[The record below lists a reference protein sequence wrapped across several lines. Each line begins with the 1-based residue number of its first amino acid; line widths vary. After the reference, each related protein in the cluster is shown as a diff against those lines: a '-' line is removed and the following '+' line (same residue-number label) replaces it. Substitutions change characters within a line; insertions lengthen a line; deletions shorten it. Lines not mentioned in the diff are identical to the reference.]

1 MAELNAMKAIKE
13 NVGKINNRY
22 DIGVKQIKDILANC
36 KGEYDVIY
44 NFFAIGYIQ
53 GQKAAKAEMRK
64 VGK

>member
-1 MAELNAMKAIKE
+1 MAELNAMKAIEE
-13 NVGKINNRY
+13 NIGKIDTKY
-22 DIGVKQIKDILANC
+22 DLSIKQMKDILVNC
-36 KGEYDVIY
+36 KGQYDVIY